1 MYRRVVAVGAVV
13 LAAALSLPAT
23 AVQANPLPAETTTV
37 EAVAKLQDGSLNI
50 YGEPTAVTPDVAYS
64 PKAGM
69 RVEVYTSAG
78 DNDGTKAD
86 WRSVNEYAYLIDN
99 VPKGKK
105 LYSTVFNALYDY
117 GTAKQ
122 TSGQWQWKIV
132 NSSGKTMSTD
142 VLFQPTVAFLK
153 QINQYSSQSEAKQY
167 VHVLGAKQSMTEAY
181 KAPSS
186 LATLLKNSGVMK
198 YCTEQKTTGTAIGA
212 CLTTS
217 RSEALMHSKYSLFE
231 QTADSTGK
239 IWDDVIWVTSA
250 NLNGAS
256 GGKKSNTS
264 VVIYGDSAGYDGLLN
279 NVWTPEITQTMTSG
293 FKLAAKN
300 GVSSSDSDFSY
311 YPSPRPSGYFE
322 EATLKAATQ
331 VANKTN
337 CKAYLAHSL
346 FNASRQG
353 LLDNLATLQ
362 KQGCSVK
369 IMLGDNAIAD
379 TVDAYFGMSNEARE
393 VINRVEFGNVHDKA
407 ITVSYTAGGTSHGTT
422 WGGSANANGTSLTHD
437 ELAFKAESLTVT
449 RAVEQQLERVYQ
461 LSRGGKTNVQVTGL
475 SIAPSP
481 ETGWDGTWDVN
492 VGSTVTLQ
500 PKISPGNA
508 TVRTI
513 TWSSSNPSV
522 ASVNATTGK
531 VTAVADGVATITAT
545 SLSGN
550 KTASTTVQVNSDS
563 DQSKPAS
570 ASALVVYTPPTLSMD
585 RYQQTVS
592 STADNRVTNVVVTWG
607 EGNADLSGK
616 VSLQYYDAGK
626 WKTRTT
632 ISVKNGR
639 GTKDITMKS
648 SRAYRV
654 KATSVSGGTVA
665 STAKY
670 STGYSYNV
678 VKTTPNSTTPK
689 IYAPTMIKSGD
700 QVPFYVT
707 WKNPSGK
714 IRLQYLA
721 GSGWKTK
728 ETFTISG
735 GSQKFVSTPVGS
747 SRKWRVATSTK
758 RSSSIYVKAT
768 S

>member
-23 AVQANPLPAETTTV
+23 AVQATPLPAETTTV
-37 EAVAKLQDGSLNI
+37 EAAAKLQDGSLNI

-86 WRSVNEYAYLIDN
+86 WRSVNEYAYLIDK
-99 VPKGKK
+99 VPEGKK

-117 GTAKQ
+117 GKAKLANN
-122 TSGQWQWKIV
+122 QWKIV

-142 VLFQPTVAFLK
+142 ALFQPTVAFLK
-153 QINQYSSQSEAKQY
+153 QINQYLATGKNPKDY

-198 YCTEQKTTGTAIGA
+198 YCTEQKNTGTAIGA

-331 VANKTN
+331 VANKTD

-346 FNASRQG
+346 FNASRHG

-449 RAVEQQLERVYQ
+449 RAVEQQLERVYE
-461 LSRGGKTNVQVTGL
+461 LTRGGKTNVQVTGL
-475 SIAPSP
+475 AVNPGNVNLKINSTYTLLPKFTPS
-481 ETGWDGTWDVN
+481 
-492 VGSTVTLQ
+492 
-500 PKISPGNA
+500 NA
-508 TVRTI
+508 TVRTV
-513 TWSSSNPSV
+513 TWESDTPSV
-522 ASVNATTGK
+522 ATVGATTGK
-531 VTAVADGVATITAT
+531 VTAKSAGTAKITAT

-550 KTASTTVQVNSDS
+550 RTATATITVLPAGDDS
-563 DQSKPAS
+563 PDAPAVTP
-570 ASALVVYTPPTLSMD
+570 SALVVYTPPTLSMD

-626 WKTRTT
+626 WKTKTT

-648 SRAYRV
+648 SRTYRV
-654 KATSVSGGTVA
+654 KATSVSGGTVG

-678 VKTTPNSTTPK
+678 VKTRPNSTTPK
-689 IYAPTMIKSGD
+689 IYAPTMVKSGD
-700 QVPFYVT
+700 MAPFYVT

-735 GSQKFVSTPVGS
+735 GSQKFISTPVGS

-758 RSSSIYVKAT
+758 RSSSVYVKVI